1 MEEERILVV
10 CGIIKNMLYLFT
22 GRYRVKA
29 RGNVLEKLRGGR
41 KGWKFPTLKTMKLL
55 Q

>member
-22 GRYRVKA
+22 GRYRIKSGGMCWKNYEEA
-29 RGNVLEKLRGGR
+29 EKDGN
-41 KGWKFPTLKTMKLL
+41 FPH
-55 Q
+55 